1 MKNLEQIRAKH
12 AHEFWDPTQP
22 TPESGA
28 KRLATIKGEH
38 GGDVV
43 SGLGS
48 MIVNN
53 GLLATLAF
61 AKAKAEGYETFAKEI
76 GRFLS
81 STGPDGRQLL
91 RQDTATLDRFITV
104 LTDNDSIVLQQATAE
119 ALAYLNYLK
128 RFAQ

>member
-12 AHEFWDPTQP
+12 AHEFWDPLKP
-22 TPESGA
+22 TPEIGA
-28 KRLATIKGEH
+28 KRLEKIKGEN
-38 GGDVV
+38 GGNVV

-61 AKAKAEGYETFAKEI
+61 AKAKTEGYETFAKEI

-81 STGPDGRQLL
+81 STGPDGRRLL
-91 RQDTATLDRFITV
+91 KADAGTLDRFIAV
-104 LTDNDSIVLQQATAE
+104 LTDNDSLVLQQATTE